1 MKKLFYL
8 LCLFSVV
15 FLFGCGQTVVET
27 LNIPPGPR
35 LSGAGAGRT
44 IVILPFADYTYA
56 SNLAAA
62 YRRNLTITETLTD
75 RLVVNGFSLP
85 VQEDVFSYL
94 VDQEIIKISNYDDIV
109 SKSIRN
115 ELENDWSDL
124 MKAEHRRYQQEQM
137 LRKANKIS
145 ESPGTHGLSRE
156 NVSKIGR
163 VFNADYVV
171 RGRIL
176 EYRTRQ
182 EGTWAPWKRGLLPFI
197 TGTTKQV
204 LWGFAESDYYDMLN
218 ETVSGGI
225 LGAAI
230 GSTVDDPYPNHKV
243 IFGDAGIKANT
254 VVWGAAG
261 ALAGKISDHSG
272 RIDQAVVQLRVW
284 VQEAVSGNVVWTNRV
299 DVKVSPV
306 TVLADGQY
314 DALFNTAINKGVTT
328 LVNDFVSYGL

>member
-8 LCLFSVV
+8 LCLFSAV
-15 FLFGCGQTVVET
+15 FVSGCGQTVVET
-27 LNIPPGPR
+27 LNVPPGPR

-62 YRRNLTITETLTD
+62 HRRNLAVTETLTD
-75 RLVVNGFSLP
+75 RLVANGFSLP

-94 VDQEIIKISNYDDIV
+94 VDQKIINITSYDDIA
-109 SKSIRN
+109 SKSISI

-124 MKAEHRRYQQEQM
+124 MKTHLRKYQQEQM

-145 ESPGTHGLSRE
+145 ESPGTHALSRE

-163 VFNADYVV
+163 TFNADYIV

-176 EYRTRQ
+176 EYKTRQ

-204 LWGFAESDYYDMLN
+204 LWGFAESDYYDTLN
-218 ETVSGGI
+218 QMVSGGI
-225 LGAAI
+225 LGATI
-230 GSTVDDPYPNHKV
+230 GSTADHPYPKHKE

-254 VVWGAAG
+254 VVWAAAG
-261 ALAGKISDHSG
+261 AVAGKLSSHSG

-284 VQEAVSGNVVWTNRV
+284 VQEAVSGNVGWTNRV
-299 DVKVSPV
+299 DVKVSPES
-306 TVLADGQY
+306 VLADGQY
-314 DALFNTAINKGVTT
+314 DELFNSAINKGVTT